1 MASAP
6 PTGNITRNITV
17 KVAVQGDKAAI
28 SALAALE
35 RAQAASINAQ
45 RRAAGIVRGNNKAL
59 GDMNSQLKTNR
70 LATVQAGQQFQD
82 FAIQVQGGQS
92 PMVAFTQQIS
102 QLGFVMQGASGVFGT
117 FGRFITGPWG
127 TAIILA
133 TSLLLPLAKSLNDA
147 KDASDKFPSS
157 NLDKRLLAYAKTV
170 GATAE
175 DVKELEKR
183 HVTLSDRAQAAFI
196 VISEAARR
204 EFPNVFKIGGAVAEG
219 LGKVFS
225 LLGRGIV
232 QAVAT
237 MVAVHTNMLNK
248 LREIATPVINFL
260 IDGFNRVSVFFAKS
274 LGQEAYNIPKLE
286 AYSAKMITAADVTA
300 GFNKLLGDINI
311 KAEDIAFDRLSGQLD
326 EVAKKAGGAAGEAKK
341 LNDEMAEWLRG
352 LEDAANPARVF
363 IREVDKLG
371 KAYDAGLLSL
381 EAYRLEYDRLLETL
395 REARK
400 ELGQQAPVS
409 FGTNNEGRLPSVAN
423 LPVLDIKLPE
433 VNVKIISDLEKAY
446 EQLGLVGVDA
456 ILGIGDAFADAI
468 NGAQSFADAME
479 GVARSVVAEI
489 TKILVKMALLEGLK
503 AIFGGDSNFL
513 SKVGSALFSAQ
524 GNVIQNGRQVTAFA
538 SGGIVGSPTI
548 FPMARGGVGVM
559 GEAGPEAIMPLRRN
573 ASGNLGVGAVQPVI
587 NIINNAGAQVSVSE
601 DARAGEINVI
611 IEQAS
616 QRIAADISRGDGR
629 VARSLQGAYGLSR
642 SRR

>member
-28 SALAALE
+28 SALAGLE

-45 RRAAGIVRGNNKAL
+45 RRAAGIVRGNSKAL

-133 TSLLLPLAKSLNDA
+133 TSLLGPLVKSLNDA
-147 KDASDKFPSS
+147 KEASDKFPSS
-157 NLDKRLLAYAKTV
+157 NLDKRLLDYAKTI

-175 DVKELEKR
+175 DVKKLEKR
-183 HVTLSDRAQAAFI
+183 YVTFGDKAQATFI
-196 VISEAARR
+196 VIGETFKR
-204 EFPNVFKIGGAVAEG
+204 EFPDIYNVGVAVAEG
-219 LGKVFS
+219 LGKLFAAV
-225 LLGRGIV
+225 GRAAL
-232 QAVAT
+232 Q
-237 MVAVHTNMLNK
+237 MVAGYVAAYTNMLSAI
-248 LREIATPVINFL
+248 RRVATPIINTL
-260 IDGFNRVSVFFAKS
+260 IDGFNSVSGFFAKMI
-274 LGQEAYNIPKLE
+274 GQAAAPIPKLKE
-286 AYSAKMITAADVTA
+286 FKGTIVTTADVMA
-300 GFNKLLGDINI
+300 GYERMLGDI
-311 KAEDIAFDRLSGQLD
+311 KVKSEEIAFDRLSGQLD

-352 LEDAANPARVF
+352 LEDAADPARVF

-381 EAYRLEYDRLLETL
+381 EAYRLEYDRLLKTL

-409 FGTNNEGRLPSVAN
+409 FGTNNEGRLPTVAN

-538 SGGIVGSPTI
+538 SGGVVGSPTI

-601 DARAGEINVI
+601 DSRAGEINVI

-642 SRR
+642 ARR